1 MYYDMDD
8 HRCFDCDG
16 RYCPPGQCLR
26 TETSVW
32 VVGHGWTD
40 PETAKAFEAMG
51 RTVQW

>member
-1 MYYDMDD
+1 MFYDFEDW
-8 HRCFDCDG
+8 RCPECDG
-16 RYCPPGQCLR
+16 RYCSVPCPR